1 MHFLLIHQSFATPD
15 EPGGTRHFELARGAV
30 EQGHQFTVIASG
42 VSYLTGTSVGDEV
55 KSTDKKVEGVR
66 IIRAFTPSIF
76 RGNFAG
82 RLASFI
88 GFAISSLIKAL
99 TVGRVDVVIGTSP
112 PMFQA
117 VSAWLLSVLRRRPFL
132 LEIRDLWPEFI
143 IDMGALRNRLM
154 IGVSRRLE
162 SFLYSRAT
170 HIVVNSPAYV
180 DYLVKKGVEQKRITL
195 LPNGVDPTMFD
206 PAADSNGIRPRFEL
220 EGKFVVVYAG
230 AMGPAN
236 HLDLLVEAAEELKA
250 DVAVRF
256 LIVGDGKERKR
267 LEAAAK
273 SRRLENILFVG
284 AQPKREMQSFLAA
297 ADACVAV
304 LQDIRMFRMTY
315 PNKVFDYMAAGRPV
329 VLAIDGVI
337 REVVEKAGA
346 GIYADP
352 GDAKALADA
361 VRFLVVHNDERAQMG
376 RRGRSYVVEHFNRAK
391 QSEQFVD
398 LLQRVAAAG

>member
-1 MHFLLIHQSFATPD
+1 MDLLLIHQSFATPN
-15 EPGGTRHFELARGAV
+15 EPGGTRHFELARGVV

-55 KSTDKKVEGVR
+55 KSSDENVEGVR
-66 IIRAFTPSIF
+66 IIRAFTPPTF

-82 RLASFI
+82 RLVSFI
-88 GFAISSLIKAL
+88 GFALSSFIKAMSI
-99 TVGRVDVVIGTSP
+99 GHVDVVIGTSP

-117 VSAWLLSVLRRRPFL
+117 VSAWLISVLRRRPLL
-132 LEIRDLWPEFI
+132 LEVRDLWPEFI
-143 IDMGALRNRLM
+143 IDMGVLRNRLM
-154 IGVSRRLE
+154 IGVSRWLE

-170 HIVVNSPAYV
+170 HIIVNSPAYV
-180 DYLVKKGVEQKRITL
+180 DYLTRKGVAAEKITL
-195 LPNGVDPTMFD
+195 LANGVDPTMFD
-206 PAADSNGIRPRFEL
+206 PTANGNGIRPRFAL

-236 HLDLLVEAAEELKA
+236 HLDLLVEAADELRSDA
-250 DVAVRF
+250 GIRF

-267 LEAAAK
+267 LEEAAE
-273 SRRLENILFVG
+273 SRELDNIMFVG

-297 ADACVAV
+297 GDACVAV
-304 LQDIRMFRMTY
+304 LQNIRMFRMTY

-352 GDAKALADA
+352 GDVRALAEA
-361 VRFLVVHNDERAQMG
+361 VRFLAGHSDERTLMG
-376 RRGRSYVVEHFNRAK
+376 LRGRSYVVEHFNRAK
-391 QSEQFVD
+391 QSKQFVD
-398 LLQRVAAAG
+398 LLQKIAAAG

>member
-1 MHFLLIHQSFATPD
+1 
-15 EPGGTRHFELARGAV
+15 
-30 EQGHQFTVIASG
+30 
-42 VSYLTGTSVGDEV
+42 
-55 KSTDKKVEGVR
+55 
-66 IIRAFTPSIF
+66 
-76 RGNFAG
+76 
-82 RLASFI
+82 
-88 GFAISSLIKAL
+88 
-99 TVGRVDVVIGTSP
+99 
-112 PMFQA
+112 
-117 VSAWLLSVLRRRPFL
+117 
-132 LEIRDLWPEFI
+132 
-143 IDMGALRNRLM
+143 
-154 IGVSRRLE
+154 
-162 SFLYSRAT
+162 
-170 HIVVNSPAYV
+170 
-180 DYLVKKGVEQKRITL
+180 
-195 LPNGVDPTMFD
+195 
-206 PAADSNGIRPRFEL
+206 
-220 EGKFVVVYAG
+220 
-230 AMGPAN
+230 MGPAN

-346 GIYADP
+346 GIYANP

-361 VRFLVVHNDERAQMG
+361 VRFLAGHSDERTLMG